1 MRQHLASVYSGD
13 GLPSRRPD
21 PLPSVSGMV
30 PFDLDSQDPG
40 MPSFSADSVGSL
52 MRRLPLLCPG
62 PTALFALLYLL
73 PVVVY
78 PFSLASSTGGPHPQ
92 KG

>member
-52 MRRLPLLCPG
+52 MRRLPLRKAPG
-62 PTALFALLYLL
+62 PDHLLSATSGRIPLL
-73 PVVVY
+73 SGVK
-78 PFSLASSTGGPHPQ
+78 HR
-92 KG
+92 